1 LGLGKRFT
9 LFTVKDRPHT
19 LQVRG
24 EAFNV
29 TNTVRFDPAGVQ
41 IAIDT
46 PSTFGNYTNVLGNPR
61 VIQLTGRFEF

>member
-9 LFTVKDRPHT
+9 LFTKHDHPYT
-19 LQVRG
+19 LQIRG

-29 TNTVRFDPAGVQ
+29 SNTVRFDVANVQ
-41 IAIDT
+41 AEIDT

-61 VIQLTGRFEF
+61 VIQFTGRFEF